1 MVPLLSSFSSA
12 QFSSTQLDRS
22 NVPLF
27 SLCHEP
33 LLLLAPIA
41 TLTKTRGEVLVSLMS
56 KPLNHKT
63 FLVVV
68 PLLSSFSSAQFSST
82 QLGRG
87 NAPLFSLC
95 HELSL
100 HLHES
105 TKWSSKDS
113 FDDPCL
119 PTTVQRIEFHKVE
132 STMNKKPRQSPLHMV
147 VSINDA
153 VTGYHSIILHGR
165 LLATFLYNATLCFHP
180 YIMCKGWKYHLFY
193 HLWRKLAVNLLM
205 WVSNKVI
212 ICT

>member
-1 MVPLLSSFSSA
+1 M
-12 QFSSTQLDRS
+12 
-22 NVPLF
+22 
-27 SLCHEP
+27 
-33 LLLLAPIA
+33 
-41 TLTKTRGEVLVSLMS
+41 
-56 KPLNHKT
+56 
-63 FLVVV
+63 

-132 STMNKKPRQSPLHMV
+132 STMDKKPTQSPLHTV
-147 VSINDA
+147 ASIDDA
-153 VTGYHSIILHGR
+153 IARYHSIT
-165 LLATFLYNATLCFHP
+165 LLQQPTVFFFNLSKWYLDHQMLGWWDDGPSNPVYYSEDCQISSLIYKTLEKRWELSESERIVWH
-180 YIMCKGWKYHLFY
+180 CKFMRVGC
-193 HLWRKLAVNLLM
+193 
-205 WVSNKVI
+205 S
-212 ICT
+212 

>member
-1 MVPLLSSFSSA
+1 
-12 QFSSTQLDRS
+12 
-22 NVPLF
+22 
-27 SLCHEP
+27 
-33 LLLLAPIA
+33 
-41 TLTKTRGEVLVSLMS
+41 MS

>member
-1 MVPLLSSFSSA
+1 M
-12 QFSSTQLDRS
+12 
-22 NVPLF
+22 
-27 SLCHEP
+27 
-33 LLLLAPIA
+33 
-41 TLTKTRGEVLVSLMS
+41 
-56 KPLNHKT
+56 
-63 FLVVV
+63 

-132 STMNKKPRQSPLHMV
+132 STMNKKPTQSPLHTV
-147 VSINDA
+147 ASIDDA
-153 VTGYHSIILHGR
+153 IARYHSIT
-165 LLATFLYNATLCFHP
+165 LLQQPTVFFSIYQNDTWIIRCLVDEMMDPATQCIIVKIVRFLVWFIKPWKRDENSVNPSASFGIANSC
-180 YIMCKGWKYHLFY
+180 GWVV
-193 HLWRKLAVNLLM
+193 RN
-205 WVSNKVI
+205 
-212 ICT
+212 